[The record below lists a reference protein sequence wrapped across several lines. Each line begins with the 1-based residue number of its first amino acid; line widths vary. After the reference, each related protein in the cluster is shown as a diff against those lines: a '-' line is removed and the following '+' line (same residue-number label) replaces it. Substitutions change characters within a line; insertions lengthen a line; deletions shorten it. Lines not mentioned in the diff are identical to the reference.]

1 MGLLSSSSGPRS
13 DWVVVWG
20 AQLLDKTPVPTRA
33 LKFSLSFQKDGALAE
48 SPPRKKGQAL

>member
-1 MGLLSSSSGPRS
+1 M
-13 DWVVVWG
+13 
-20 AQLLDKTPVPTRA
+20 LDKTPVPTRA